1 MPFGKI
7 LAVFF
12 ISTGD
17 AARSASVKFLKRN
30 PIFDTGRNRKTSC
43 ETKATEGRNID
54 HRIIYLS
61 A

>member
-17 AARSASVKFLKRN
+17 AARSASVKIPEKKANIRHRPQPQNFL
-30 PIFDTGRNRKTSC
+30 
-43 ETKATEGRNID
+43 
-54 HRIIYLS
+54 
-61 A
+61 